1 MNKILI
7 TAFLLMIGIGAKAQ
21 TFGGIRAKNNSGTQG
36 DIKRTNDA
44 LKVADSTALVQITKA
59 ADSAYHRIMF
69 KVSQLPIVSL
79 DSSTTRNTIKVL
91 NTVAVSNAGTFAVQS
106 TNQANSGVDIGDV
119 TINNASGGSAVNI
132 QDGGN
137 SITIDANTLPLPT
150 GAATESSLSSIRTAT
165 ELIDDAVNT
174 TGSAV
179 TSRAIGVSG
188 TDGTN
193 ARMLAVSSGGL
204 LRIDSNYTRVN
215 QAGGGGGTQYA
226 ETATTAPATGTLMM
240 GRYRASPPTLNNS
253 ELYGLQLDAGGNL
266 KVTGSFTATQGPT
279 VIYDS
284 SVTATSMT
292 ITALNS
298 LANSATA
305 GWKSDTL
312 DLRSRKCSDMKFGI
326 KITMAN
332 TAPAN
337 EKAVY
342 VYAIPWWYD
351 GSAWYA
357 ASGGTTTLPTSGQ
370 AAYTFAQPNNFRLL
384 GVLAYTTQNM
394 ILQDQFL
401 LSNAFGNV
409 MPDMVQIFVLD
420 YSGAAVHSSG
430 NALYYS
436 PIYKTQR

>member
-7 TAFLLMIGIGAKAQ
+7 TAFLLMIGMGAKAQ

-59 ADSAYHRIMF
+59 ADSAYHRVMF
-69 KVSQLPIVSL
+69 KISQLPAIAL
-79 DSSTTRNTIKVL
+79 
-91 NTVAVSNAGTFAVQS
+91 A
-106 TNQANSGVDIGDV
+106 ANSGVDIGDV

-137 SITIDANTLPLPT
+137 SITVDANALPLPS
-150 GAATESSLSSIRTAT
+150 GASTEASLSAVRTAT
-165 ELIDDAVNT
+165 ELIDDAVNII
-174 TGSAV
+174 GSAV
-179 TSRAIGVSG
+179 TAKAIGVSG
-188 TDGTN
+188 SDGTN
-193 ARMLAVSSGGL
+193 ARLLSVSSTGL
-204 LRIDSNYTRVN
+204 LRIDSNYTRVS
-215 QAGGGGGTQYA
+215 QAGGGGTQYA
-226 ETATTAPATGTLMM
+226 ETATTSPATGTLMM

-279 VIYDS
+279 AIYDS

-337 EKAVY
+337 DKAVY

-351 GSAWYA
+351 GSAWYS
-357 ASGGTTTLPTSGQ
+357 ASGGTTTLPTGGQ
-370 AAYTFAQPNNFRLL
+370 ASYTFAQPNNFRLL

-394 ILQDQFL
+394 VLQDQFL

>member
-1 MNKILI
+1 
-7 TAFLLMIGIGAKAQ
+7 MIACYGVSGQ
-21 TFGGIRAKNNSGTQG
+21 TFGGIRGKNNAGTQG

-59 ADSAYHRIMF
+59 ADSAYHRVMF
-69 KVSQLPIVSL
+69 KISQLPIISI
-79 DSSTTRNTIKVL
+79 DSSTTRNTVKVSQL
-91 NTVAVSNAGTFAVQS
+91 PSIALG
-106 TNQANSGVDIGDV
+106 ANSGVDIGDV

-137 SITIDANTLPLPT
+137 SITVDANALPLPS
-150 GAATESSLSSIRTAT
+150 GASTEASLSAVRTAT

-174 TGSAV
+174 VGSAV
-179 TSRAIGVSG
+179 TAKAIGVSG

-193 ARMLAVSSGGL
+193 ARLLSVSSTGL

-215 QAGGGGGTQYA
+215 QSSGGGGTQYA
-226 ETATTAPATGTLMM
+226 ETATTSPATGTLMM

-279 VIYDS
+279 AIYDS

-337 EKAVY
+337 DKAVY

-351 GSAWYA
+351 GSAWYS
-357 ASGGTTTLPTSGQ
+357 ASGGTTTLPTGGQ
-370 AAYTFAQPNNFRLL
+370 ASYTFAQPNNFRLL

-394 ILQDQFL
+394 VLQDQFL

>member
-1 MNKILI
+1 MLG
-7 TAFLLMIGIGAKAQ
+7 TTLKAQ
-21 TFGGIRAKNNSGTQG
+21 TFGEINGKNNAGTRVNV
-36 DIKRTNDA
+36 KVANDA
-44 LKVADSTALVQITKA
+44 LKVADSTSLVQTTKA
-59 ADSAYHRIMF
+59 ALQLDTIKNYVRADSSVQADILDWTSSF
-69 KVSQLPIVSL
+69 LPSL
-79 DSSTTRNTIKVL
+79 DARLTTIAAQQT
-91 NTVAVSNAGTFAVQS
+91 
-106 TNQANSGVDIGDV
+106 SGVHMTQIRDSTGDKV
-119 TINNASGGSAVNI
+119 QVSASGEMYVTASQSGTWNVN
-132 QDGGN
+132 N
-137 SITIDANTLPLPT
+137 LPLKVNEGDALSDGFVSYSYDA
-150 GAATESSLSSIRTAT
+150 GAMEVNALRSRNSDKALMVYTPDTVKVQIASGTNLSS
-165 ELIDDAVNT
+165 
-174 TGSAV
+174 
-179 TSRAIGVSG
+179 
-188 TDGTN
+188 
-193 ARMLAVSSGGL
+193 
-204 LRIDSNYTRVN
+204 
-215 QAGGGGGTQYA
+215 QYG
-226 ETATTAPATGTLMM
+226 EEATTAPAIGTLAL
-240 GRYRASPPTLNNS
+240 GRYKSSAPTLTDGKM
-253 ELYGLQLDAGGNL
+253 YGLQLDASGNL
-266 KVTGSFTATQGPT
+266 KVTGSFSATASPT

-312 DLRSRKCSDMKFGI
+312 DLRSRKCSDIKFGI

-337 EKAVY
+337 DKAVY

-357 ASGGTTTLPTSGQ
+357 ASGGTTTLPTGGQ
-370 AAYTFAQPNNFRLL
+370 AAYTIASPNNFRLL

-394 ILQDQFL
+394 VLQDQFL

>member
-1 MNKILI
+1 
-7 TAFLLMIGIGAKAQ
+7 MIACYGVSGQ
-21 TFGGIRAKNNSGTQG
+21 TFGGIRGKNNAGTQG

-59 ADSAYHRIMF
+59 ADSAYHRVMF
-69 KVSQLPIVSL
+69 KISQLPIISI
-79 DSSTTRNTIKVL
+79 DSSTTRNTVKVSQL
-91 NTVAVSNAGTFAVQS
+91 PSIALG
-106 TNQANSGVDIGDV
+106 ANSGVDIGDV

-137 SITIDANTLPLPT
+137 SITVDANALPLPS
-150 GAATESSLSSIRTAT
+150 GASTEASLSAVRTAT

-174 TGSAV
+174 VGSAV
-179 TSRAIGVSG
+179 TAKAIGVSG

-193 ARMLAVSSGGL
+193 ARLLSVSSTGL

-215 QAGGGGGTQYA
+215 QSSGGGGTQYA
-226 ETATTAPATGTLMM
+226 ETATTSPATGTLMM

-312 DLRSRKCSDMKFGI
+312 DLRSRKCSDIKFGI

-337 EKAVY
+337 DKAVY

-351 GSAWYA
+351 GSAWYS
-357 ASGGTTTLPTSGQ
+357 ASGGTTTLPTGGQ
-370 AAYTFAQPNNFRLL
+370 AAYTIASPNNFRLL
-384 GVLAYTTQNM
+384 GVLSYTTQNM
-394 ILQDQFL
+394 VLQDQFL

-409 MPDMVQIFVLD
+409 MPDMVQLFVLD